1 MKLSVII
8 VNYNVRHYLAQCL
21 RSVRKSAR
29 GIEIEIFVVDNA
41 SRDGSAHYLKPR
53 FPDVHFIFNSRNVG
67 FGRANN
73 QAIRIARG
81 EYILFLNPDTI
92 LTEDTLGECL
102 AYAEQQDRMGALG
115 VRMIGDNGRFA
126 PESRRG
132 LPTPWT
138 SLCKITG
145 LTALFPRSH
154 RFGRYYMGYLDE
166 TAPSEIEIVS
176 GAFMLVRRK
185 ALDTTGPFDPT
196 FFMYGE
202 DIDLSYRLLK
212 AGFKNYYY
220 PTPILHYK
228 GESTHRSTYRYV
240 HVFYGA
246 MLIFFRK
253 HFRRS
258 NLWLSPLINTA
269 IFIKAITA
277 LISFQFRQLH
287 RFLWPRDEQRND
299 IYIYRGNHPDSITE
313 VTERHGLDIQ
323 TNESTTGHHVI
334 FDASEYTYRQMID
347 YIANSDHRTYLGIYY
362 PDEHLLVT
370 GHGTFSATD

>member
-21 RSVRKSAR
+21 RSVRASAR
-29 GIEIEIFVVDNA
+29 DIETEIFVVDNA
-41 SRDGSAHYLKPR
+41 SQDGSAQYLKTR

-73 QAIRIARG
+73 QAIRAARG
-81 EYILFLNPDTI
+81 EYILFLNPDTL
-92 LTEDTLGECL
+92 LTEDTLRESL
-102 AYAEQQDRMGALG
+102 AYAEQQTNLGALG
-115 VRMIGDNGRFA
+115 VRMLSDNGRFA

-145 LTALFPRSH
+145 LTALFPHSR

-166 TAPSEIEIVS
+166 LQPSEIEIVS
-176 GAFMLVRRK
+176 GAFMLVRRE
-185 ALDTTGPFDPT
+185 ALDTAGWFDPT

-212 AGFKNYYY
+212 AGYTNYYY

-258 NLWLSPLINTA
+258 NLWLAPLINVA
-269 IFIKAITA
+269 IMIKALSA
-277 LISFQFRQLH
+277 LVSFQLRELH
-287 RFLWPRDEQRND
+287 RFLWPRDEQRGEV
-299 IYIYRGNHPDSITE
+299 YLYRGSHAEALSEIA
-313 VTERHGLDIQ
+313 ERHGLDIRQ
-323 TNESTTGHHVI
+323 EGDTTGRHVI
-334 FDASEYTYRQMID
+334 FDASEHSYREMINYVD
-347 YIANSDHRTYLGIYY
+347 KSEHRTYLGIFY
-362 PDEHLLVT
+362 PDERLLIA
-370 GHGTFSATD
+370 GHGTYSAEV